1 MVDKLNGNS
10 KLSCTQKI
18 KKEKMNR
25 FHKWTIADGDYIKNE
40 EDILIA
46 SPETFKKR
54 LKRWSSNIILKIT
67 IISLLAFLFLK
78 II

>member
-1 MVDKLNGNS
+1 
-10 KLSCTQKI
+10 
-18 KKEKMNR
+18 MNR
-25 FHKWTIADGDYIKNE
+25 FHQWKISDGDYIKKE

-46 SPETFKKR
+46 SPESFIKR
-54 LKRWSSNIILKIT
+54 LKRWSLSIIWKIT

>member
-1 MVDKLNGNS
+1 
-10 KLSCTQKI
+10 
-18 KKEKMNR
+18 MNR
-25 FHKWTIADGDYIKNE
+25 FHQWKVSDGDYIKKE

-46 SPETFKKR
+46 SPESFKKR
-54 LKRWSSNIILKIT
+54 LKRWSLSIIWKIT

>member
-1 MVDKLNGNS
+1 
-10 KLSCTQKI
+10 
-18 KKEKMNR
+18 MNR
-25 FHKWTIADGDYIKNE
+25 FHQWKISDGDYIKKE

-46 SPETFKKR
+46 SPESFIKR